1 MRTTKYCFLIFI
13 TVILLAICSCTKGGS
28 DLNIEISPPDKS
40 LVDLASKIYDE
51 TELLELTKFNGS
63 LNELNIKYPIECLR
77 EDNGIYRVSYLGDG
91 SIAIFLFDGSGNRV
105 VGSTYSTQLLKS
117 DFDGL
122 VKGRSLDEVRAIDP
136 NGEYLFLYTGR
147 NDTPKVSSH
156 YTKDGYLIT
165 IEYDVSNV
173 IISINEEL
181 IRKRETRGR
190 FSCLLFLTIRR

>member
-28 DLNIEISPPDKS
+28 DLNIEISPSDKN
-40 LVDLASKIYDE
+40 LLDLTSKTYNE
-51 TELLELTKFNGS
+51 TELSELIKFNGS

-77 EDNGIYRVSYLGDG
+77 ENNGMYRVSYLGEG
-91 SIAIFLFDGSGNRV
+91 SIVIFLFDGSGNKLS
-105 VGSTYSTQLLKS
+105 GSTYSTQLLKS
-117 DFDGL
+117 DFDKL
-122 VKGRSLDEVRAIDP
+122 VKGQSLDAVREIDP

-165 IEYDVSNV
+165 IEYDAANV
-173 IISINEEL
+173 ITSINEEL
-181 IRKRETRGR
+181 I
-190 FSCLLFLTIRR
+190 

>member
-1 MRTTKYCFLIFI
+1 MRLTKYYSLISI
-13 TVILLAICSCTKGGS
+13 IVMLLVMCSCTKGGS

-77 EDNGIYRVSYLGDG
+77 EDNGMYRVSYLGDG
-91 SIAIFLFDGSGNRV
+91 IIAIFLFDGSGNRV
-105 VGSTYSTQLLKS
+105 LGSTYSTQLLKS

-122 VKGRSLDEVRAIDP
+122 VEGRSLDEVRAIDP

-173 IISINEEL
+173 IISMNEEL
-181 IRKRETRGR
+181 I
-190 FSCLLFLTIRR
+190 

>member
-1 MRTTKYCFLIFI
+1 MRLTKYYSLISI
-13 TVILLAICSCTKGGS
+13 IVMLLVMCSCTKGGS

-51 TELLELTKFNGS
+51 TELLGLTKFNGS
-63 LNELNIKYPIECLR
+63 LNEFNIKYPIECLR
-77 EDNGIYRVSYLGDG
+77 EDNGMYRVSYLGDG
-91 SIAIFLFDGSGNRV
+91 IIAIFLFDGSGNRV
-105 VGSTYSTQLLKS
+105 LGSTYNTQLLKS

-147 NDTPKVSSH
+147 NDTPKVSSQ

-173 IISINEEL
+173 IISMNEEL
-181 IRKRETRGR
+181 I
-190 FSCLLFLTIRR
+190 